1 MPQSP
6 VDDLNDYTHKATSKV
21 YDLAIQA
28 IRKAISTGKTF
39 NEALNTLQGIDDML
53 RNVIIDDFLK
63 NLIVEQHFNKGR
75 GIDDLALILD
85 IPYERIEQCRIKIIS
100 ELDMYD
106 QHKEDMYEEVSQ
118 MTH

>member
-1 MPQSP
+1 MPHSHL
-6 VDDLNDYTHKATSKV
+6 DDLDDYTNKATSKV
-21 YDLAIQA
+21 YDLAIQT

-39 NEALNTLQGIDDML
+39 NEALGSLQGIDEML
-53 RNVIIDDFLK
+53 KNVIIDDFLK

-85 IPYERIEQCRIKIIS
+85 IPYERIDQCRQKILA

-106 QHKEDMYEEVSQ
+106 QHREMYEEISH